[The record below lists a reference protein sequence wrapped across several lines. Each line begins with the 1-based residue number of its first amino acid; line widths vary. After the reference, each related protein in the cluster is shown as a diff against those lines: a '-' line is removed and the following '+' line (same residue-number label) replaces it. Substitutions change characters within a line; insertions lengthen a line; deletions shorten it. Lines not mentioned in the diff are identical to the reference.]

1 MDIIKNF
8 PFFSIFLSMFGGTL
22 SSVLPRKAARI
33 ANMVIMTVIAVMSG
47 VLLAKLWVEGESYIF
62 ILF

>member
-22 SSVLPRKAARI
+22 SSVLPRKIARI
-33 ANMVIMTVIAVMSG
+33 ANMVIMIVIAVMS
-47 VLLAKLWVEGESYIF
+47 
-62 ILF
+62 LFSIHSDKKYSAN